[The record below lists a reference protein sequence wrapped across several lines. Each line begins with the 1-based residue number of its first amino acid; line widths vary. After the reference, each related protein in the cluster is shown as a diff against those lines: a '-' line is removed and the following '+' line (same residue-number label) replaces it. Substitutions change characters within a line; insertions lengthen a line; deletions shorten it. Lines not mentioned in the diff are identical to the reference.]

1 MGMCFLMVS
10 SVSFGQSV
18 KQSVK
23 SNPVSSSVVN
33 TNLKSA
39 SQEDVIIYKLLVKN
53 PKGKLI
59 YSTWIP
65 TMMNQPSVIS
75 NEEVKTYVKEVVV
88 CKASVNAKKAVNC
101 GNGSIVKPGE
111 TKTMVIPGQFKEG
124 YNVSLTRLTSK
135 DATEQRLKIQL
146 KMNDLRVLQ
155 KVENSD
161 GNWIQTPN
169 LTMITLNK
177 VLNDKGQNLKMKL
190 SNGFTI
196 DLKQIES

>member
-1 MGMCFLMVS
+1 MKKFNLVMGMCFLMVS

-23 SNPVSSSVVN
+23 S
-33 TNLKSA
+33 A
-39 SQEDVIIYKLLVKN
+39 SQEDVITYNLLVKN

-65 TMMNQPSVIS
+65 TMMNKPSVIS
-75 NEEVKTYVKEVVV
+75 NEETTTYVKEVVV
-88 CKASVNAKKAVNC
+88 CKASVNAKKAVHC

-124 YNVSLTRLTSK
+124 YKVSLTRLTSK
-135 DATEQRLKIQL
+135 DTAEQRLKIQL

-155 KVENSD
+155 KVKNSD

-169 LTMITLNK
+169 STMITLDK
-177 VLNDKGQNLKMKL
+177 VLKDKGQNLKMKL

-196 DLKQIES
+196 DLKQIKS